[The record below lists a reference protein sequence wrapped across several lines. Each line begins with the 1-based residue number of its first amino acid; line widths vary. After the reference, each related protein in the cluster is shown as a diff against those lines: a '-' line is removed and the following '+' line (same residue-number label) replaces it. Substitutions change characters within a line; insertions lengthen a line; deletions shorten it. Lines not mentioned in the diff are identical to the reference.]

1 MPMPS
6 WLLRVHQLSRL
17 PRLTQLPLGVE
28 ITMLLVIKISLLF
41 VLARLCFAEPQAK
54 HMRMPTALVEQHLL
68 APAAPSTTVCAAPA
82 NCTGLPDS
90 PHQSTAIIEVTHA
103 SH

>member
-6 WLLRVHQLSRL
+6 WLLRAHQLSRL
-17 PRLTQLPLGVE
+17 PRLTQLPLGIE
-28 ITMLLVIKISLLF
+28 ITMLLVIKISLLI

-68 APAAPSTTVCAAPA
+68 SPAAPSTTLCAAPA
-82 NCTGLPDS
+82 NCAGLSVS
-90 PHQSTAIIEVTHA
+90 PHHSPTIEVTHD